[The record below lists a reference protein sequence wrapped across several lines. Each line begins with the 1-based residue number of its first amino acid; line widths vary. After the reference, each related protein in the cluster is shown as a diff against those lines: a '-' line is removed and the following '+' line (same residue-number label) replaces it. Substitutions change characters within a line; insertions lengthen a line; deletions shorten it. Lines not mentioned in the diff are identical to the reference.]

1 MPLTLCDWY
10 KIIKDNT
17 IIYDEKTLRTNLKSL
32 VNALSY
38 MQENKILRY

>member
-1 MPLTLCDWY
+1 MLLASCDWY